1 MDDAI
6 RTEYQQRL
14 AAGDKDGALAYL
26 RMLRTQSDDPA
37 ARAAY
42 EQAISQIEGDGGM
55 TAAAASSPQ
64 DAVGPIGQTATQ
76 WSDAYGGGV
85 HDVAAAATPAPA
97 EAPHPNH
104 GLIGNAIDQW
114 QHDHTTQ
121 DPAHPNHGL
130 VGNAIDQWQ
139 HDHTTQD
146 PAHPNHGLIGNAI
159 DNAIG
164 HHGQAA
170 ADTTPAA
177 PTHPNHGLIG
187 NAVEGLIGH
196 HNQPGAAPAQEAPAP
211 AAQHPNHGLIGNLI
225 DRMHGGAT
233 GTPTDERKIA
243 DEDLTSGGGSAGG
256 STEV

>member
-55 TAAAASSPQ
+55 TAAAASGPQ

-97 EAPHPNH
+97 EAP
-104 GLIGNAIDQW
+104 
-114 QHDHTTQ
+114 
-121 DPAHPNHGL
+121 HPNHGL

-233 GTPTDERKIA
+233 GTPTDECKIA